1 MSNTIQSVN
10 SIYVGYNPDE
20 IERSIQYNTTTTQGN
35 CDINKKLNA
44 ELNITDNIPFFS
56 KDDIITVEQ
65 NFETPQGNLVLDNNG
80 ILTGYNSNGSVFWSN
95 TNNLRP
101 GYKYDGTNKRITNA
115 SGVPVSN
122 PFCKIDNSTGFN
134 CYDIS
139 GGNPTPYFSWAAGG
153 VNALI
158 INGNNNGFPE
168 FTGNLTLMSN
178 EKVVATTINGDTP
191 IKPAINLSNAFNEAH
206 TCDKAI
212 AEATLISQ
220 SKEHESSNQLYQDA
234 LAIYNIQCVNRIN
247 LIIGI
252 IGTLWYA
259 YYLAKTNV

>member
-10 SIYVGYNPDE
+10 SIYVGYNPDQ
-20 IERSIQYNTTTTQGN
+20 IEGSKKYNTTTQGT
-35 CDINKKLNA
+35 CDINKRLNA

-56 KDDIITVEQ
+56 KDDIITVQQ

-80 ILTGYNSNGSVFWSN
+80 ILTGYNSNGSVFWTNTGTLSN
-95 TNNLRP
+95 
-101 GYKYDGTNKRITNA
+101 GYIYDNQNKRITNA
-115 SGVPVSN
+115 SVVPVSN
-122 PFCKIDNSTGFN
+122 PFCKIDNSAGFT

-139 GGNPTPYFSWAAGG
+139 GGNPTPYFSWGGGG

-158 INGNNNGFPE
+158 INGNDNGFPE
-168 FTGNLTLMSN
+168 FTGNLTLMNS
-178 EKVVATTINGDTP
+178 EKIVETTIIENTYNIQNGT
-191 IKPAINLSNAFNEAH
+191 NLYDKFNVAH

-212 AEATLISQ
+212 AENTLITQ
-220 SKEHESSNQLYQDA
+220 SKEHESSSQLYQDA

-252 IGTLWYA
+252 AGTFWYA
-259 YYLAKTNV
+259 YYLAKTNG